1 MYLKNLVSIIL
12 LIMFLLPFS
21 TYAQNKEAYKQVTYT
36 IKRGDYLS
44 AIADKYGTTWEEL
57 YRLNPYIKN
66 PNLIYPGK
74 KLILIDR
81 NKVEER
87 ERKQREAEQARLAEQ
102 ERQKQL
108 AEQERQKQLAEQER
122 QKQLAEEERQK
133 RLAEEE
139 RQKQLAEEER
149 QRRLAEEERQ
159 KRLAEEERQR
169 RLAEER
175 NRNTADDEFKQ
186 YPQYFAVNGF
196 AKMPGDIETMEVAP
210 WGYGGGF
217 DYNIQINKWFA
228 FMASVDGSY
237 LYGKNTTKN
246 IEAESIGISF
256 RPYILFQPN
265 IPLNRSGV
273 QPYLGIGPSY
283 TASIQYVYQDAAN
296 NCDMVKHHLGASA
309 IAGINFIHK
318 NFLFGLNFE
327 YNYVSDLSRDAQVI
341 HLDMSSGF
349 KGGIRI
355 GGRF

>member
-1 MYLKNLVSIIL
+1 MYIKNLVSIIIL
-12 LIMFLLPFS
+12 TMFLLPLS
-21 TYAQNKEAYKQVTYT
+21 TYAQNKEAFKQVTYT
-36 IKRGDYLS
+36 IKKGDFLS

-57 YRLNPYIKN
+57 HRLNPYIKN
-66 PNLIYPGK
+66 PNLIYPGR

-81 NKVEER
+81 NKVEEK

-102 ERQKQL
+102 EKQKQL
-108 AEQERQKQLAEQER
+108 AEQERQRK
-122 QKQLAEEERQK
+122 LAEEERQK
-133 RLAEEE
+133 RLAAEENQRRLAEEE

-149 QRRLAEEERQ
+149 QKRIAEERQ
-159 KRLAEEERQR
+159 KQLYEEERQR

-175 NRNTADDEFKQ
+175 NRKTADDEFKQ
-186 YPQYFAVNGF
+186 YPQYFSVNGF
-196 AKMPGDIETMEVAP
+196 AKLPGDIDTMEVAP

-237 LYGKNTTKN
+237 LYGNNTTKN

-256 RPYILFQPN
+256 RPYVLFQPN
-265 IPLNRSGV
+265 IPLERSGV

-309 IAGINFIHK
+309 IAGLNFIHK

-327 YNYVSDLSRDAQVI
+327 YNYVSDISKDAQVI

-349 KGGIRI
+349 KCGVRI

>member
-1 MYLKNLVSIIL
+1 MRIKNLVYIIIL
-12 LIMFLLPFS
+12 TMFLLPLS
-21 TYAQNKEAYKQVTYT
+21 AYAQNKEAYKQVKYT

-44 AIADKYGTTWEEL
+44 AIANKYGTTWQEL
-57 YRLNPYIKN
+57 HKLNPYIKN
-66 PNLIYPGK
+66 PNLIYPGRE
-74 KLILIDR
+74 LILIDR
-81 NKVEER
+81 NQIEEK
-87 ERKQREAEQARLAEQ
+87 ERQARLAEQ
-102 ERQKQL
+102 ERQ
-108 AEQERQKQLAEQER
+108 RQLAEQER

-139 RQKQLAEEER
+139 RQKQLAE
-149 QRRLAEEERQ
+149 QERQ

-169 RLAEER
+169 RLAEEDR
-175 NRNTADDEFKQ
+175 NRQVDDEFKQ
-186 YPQYFAVNGF
+186 YPQYITVNGF
-196 AKMPGDIETMEVAP
+196 VKLPGDIETMEVAP
-210 WGYGGGF
+210 LGYGGGL

-237 LYGKNTTKN
+237 LYGNNTTKN

-265 IPLNRSGV
+265 IPLDRTGV
-273 QPYLGIGPSY
+273 QPYIGIGPSY
-283 TASIQYVYQDAAN
+283 TASMQYVYQDAAN

-327 YNYVSDLSRDAQVI
+327 YNYVSDLSRDSQII
-341 HLDMSSGF
+341 HLDMSSAF
-349 KGGIRI
+349 KAGIRI